1 MALCRYA
8 HNLKLACLKVF
19 AALRF
24 VDMKEQ
30 SKTKGRSVEQKIKE
44 SAPQGS
50 IGYKLF
56 CADTNTYYPVKA
68 TQGREFFQLG
78 KGFESPAG
86 VPTGTYQIHFIDAG
100 GKPIYLSPLPTVR
113 IGVSAATRHDPT
125 DDSEDEDT
133 DPLEEDSSEES
144 EEAATSLDD
153 ALAVLMSAA
162 GDVETKKKRHK
173 LASKMRTSK
182 HVAEHYELFDTM
194 KSDMLRQILALSK
207 ISQKHNEIQLAITDK
222 LKESLD
228 KNIAA
233 AANPAP
239 TKEMWAP
246 VALELLHTLGDLG
259 KTAMSARALQLTDTP
274 RPALPPRSEPDEVIR
289 QAKEAAEKVA
299 QKSAE
304 QVNSVAEQAA
314 QRATESASAQAEQA
328 LARAARVE
336 SEMASLRELL
346 HQVLS
351 AQRAAVP
358 PPPAAPVVES
368 VKVAPPP
375 VSPVVES
382 AQATPPPVSPVVES
396 VKVAPPPVSPVVEAV
411 KAEPP
416 PVSPVV
422 EPTPMPSRAPPSASS
437 EPASDDDKPD
447 DPPPPAASAGE
458 SAPPGPNPTDPGA
471 AARSSALALR
481 SQDPHVQSWRTIKRF
496 VRRMTD
502 FDLLAFTSSVPM
514 FRGFLAMLRA
524 MTPYYKGPS
533 LSLDELAAA
542 GAGP

>member
-1 MALCRYA
+1 
-8 HNLKLACLKVF
+8 
-19 AALRF
+19 
-24 VDMKEQ
+24 MKEQ
-30 SKTKGRSVEQKIKE
+30 IKAKGRSVDQMIKE

-56 CADTNTYYPVKA
+56 GVDTNTYYPVKA
-68 TQGREFFQLG
+68 MQGREFFQLG

-86 VPTGTYQIHFIDAG
+86 VPTGTYQIHYLDAG
-100 GKPIYLSPLPTVR
+100 GKPIYPSPLPTVR
-113 IGVSAATRHDPT
+113 IGVSAATRPDPT
-125 DDSEDEDT
+125 EDSEHEDT
-133 DPLEEDSSEES
+133 DPLEDDSSEES
-144 EEAATSLDD
+144 DEASTSLDD
-153 ALAVLMSAA
+153 TLAILAGAA

-182 HVAEHYELFDTM
+182 HVAETYELFDTM

-233 AANPAP
+233 AASPVP
-239 TKEMWAP
+239 DKEMWAP
-246 VALELLHTLGDLG
+246 VAVELLRTLGDLG
-259 KTAMSARALQLTDTP
+259 KTAMSARALQLADP
-274 RPALPPRSEPDEVIR
+274 QRPALPSRSEPDEVIR
-289 QAKEAAEKVA
+289 AATEAAEKSA
-299 QKSAE
+299 QK
-304 QVNSVAEQAA
+304 VAEKMA
-314 QRATESASAQAEQA
+314 QRAAESASAQAAQA
-328 LARAARVE
+328 LAAAERAE
-336 SEMASLRELL
+336 SKISALFDRLE
-346 HQVLS
+346 QVLS
-351 AQRAAVP
+351 ANRAAAPPSPAAPVVESVKAA

-368 VKVAPPP
+368 ATETPSPAAPVAESVEAAPSPAA
-375 VSPVVES
+375 PVVDS
-382 AQATPPPVSPVVES
+382 TPRTSSERASDSDRPN
-396 VKVAPPPVSPVVEAV
+396 
-411 KAEPP
+411 EPP
-416 PVSPVV
+416 S
-422 EPTPMPSRAPPSASS
+422 
-437 EPASDDDKPD
+437 
-447 DPPPPAASAGE
+447 PAAGAGE
-458 SAPPGPNPTDPGA
+458 SAPSGPPSPDPGA
-471 AARSSALALR
+471 AARSAALALR

>member
-1 MALCRYA
+1 M
-8 HNLKLACLKVF
+8 F
-19 AALRF
+19 EALRF

-30 SKTKGRSVEQKIKE
+30 SKAKGRSVEQKIKE

-50 IGYKLF
+50 IGYKF
-56 CADTNTYYPVKA
+56 FSADTNTYYPVKA

-86 VPTGTYQIHFIDAG
+86 VPTGTYQIHYLDAG
-100 GKPIYLSPLPTVR
+100 GKPIYLSPLPTVQ
-113 IGVSAATRHDPT
+113 IGMSAATRHDPT

-133 DPLEEDSSEES
+133 DPLENDSSEKS
-144 EEAATSLDD
+144 EEASTSLDD

-228 KNIAA
+228 KNIAS
-233 AANPAP
+233 AANPTPA
-239 TKEMWAP
+239 KEMWAP
-246 VALELLHTLGDLG
+246 VATELLRTLGDLG
-259 KTAMSARALQLTDTP
+259 RTAMSARALQLTDTP
-274 RPALPPRSEPDEVIR
+274 RPALPPRSEPDELIR

-299 QKSAE
+299 QKTAE
-304 QVNSVAEQAA
+304 QINSVAEQVA
-314 QRATESASAQAEQA
+314 QRATESASAQAAQA
-328 LARAARVE
+328 LARAERVE

-358 PPPAAPVVES
+358 PPAAPVVES

-382 AQATPPPVSPVVES
+382 VKATPPPPVSS
-396 VKVAPPPVSPVVEAV
+396 VADTTPTPSSAPPG
-411 KAEPP
+411 
-416 PVSPVV
+416 
-422 EPTPMPSRAPPSASS
+422 ASS
-437 EPASDDDKPD
+437 ERASDSDKSD
-447 DPPPPAASAGE
+447 DPPPPAPSAGE
-458 SAPPGPNPTDPGA
+458 SAPQEPTPTDPGA
-471 AARSSALALR
+471 AARSTALALR

-524 MTPYYKGPS
+524 MTPYYDGPS

>member
-1 MALCRYA
+1 
-8 HNLKLACLKVF
+8 
-19 AALRF
+19 
-24 VDMKEQ
+24 MKEQ
-30 SKTKGRSVEQKIKE
+30 IKAKGRSVEQKIKE

-56 CADTNTYYPVKA
+56 SADTNTYYPVKA

-86 VPTGTYQIHFIDAG
+86 VPTGTYQIHYLDAG
-100 GKPIYLSPLPTVR
+100 GKPIYLSPLPTVQ
-113 IGVSAATRHDPT
+113 IGMSAATRHDPT
-125 DDSEDEDT
+125 DDSADSDT
-133 DPLEEDSSEES
+133 DQSEDDSSEES
-144 EEAATSLDD
+144 EDASTSFDD
-153 ALAVLMSAA
+153 TLAILMSAA

-173 LASKMRTSK
+173 LAGKMQTSK
-182 HVAEHYELFDTM
+182 HIAEHYELFDTM

-228 KNIAA
+228 KNIAS
-233 AANPAP
+233 AANPVL

-246 VALELLHTLGDLG
+246 VAVELLRTLGDLG
-259 KTAMSARALQLTDTP
+259 KTAMSARALQLTDTQ

-299 QKSAE
+299 QKTTE
-304 QVNSVAEQAA
+304 QVNSVAEQVA
-314 QRATESASAQAEQA
+314 QRATESASAQAAQA
-328 LARAARVE
+328 LARAERVE

-358 PPPAAPVVES
+358 PPAAPVVES
-368 VKVAPPP
+368 VKVAPTP

-382 AQATPPPVSPVVES
+382 APVSS
-396 VKVAPPPVSPVVEAV
+396 VTEKT
-411 KAEPP
+411 
-416 PVSPVV
+416 
-422 EPTPMPSRAPPSASS
+422 PTPSSAPHGASS
-437 EPASDDDKPD
+437 ERASDSDKSD
-447 DPPPPAASAGE
+447 DPPPPAPSADE
-458 SAPPGPNPTDPGA
+458 STPPGPTPTDPGA
-471 AARSSALALR
+471 AARSTALALR

-524 MTPYYKGPS
+524 MTPYYDGPS

>member
-1 MALCRYA
+1 M
-8 HNLKLACLKVF
+8 F

-30 SKTKGRSVEQKIKE
+30 IKAKGRSVEQKIKE

-56 CADTNTYYPVKA
+56 SADTNTYYPVKA

-86 VPTGTYQIHFIDAG
+86 VPTGTYQIHYLDAG
-100 GKPIYLSPLPTVR
+100 GKPIYLSPLPTVQ
-113 IGVSAATRHDPT
+113 IGMSAATRHDPT
-125 DDSEDEDT
+125 DDSADSDT
-133 DPLEEDSSEES
+133 DQSEDDSSEES
-144 EEAATSLDD
+144 GEASTNFDD
-153 ALAVLMSAA
+153 TLAILISAA

-173 LASKMRTSK
+173 LARKMQSSK
-182 HVAEHYELFDTM
+182 HIAEHYELFDTM

-228 KNIAA
+228 KNIAS
-233 AANPAP
+233 AANPVLA
-239 TKEMWAP
+239 KEMWAP
-246 VALELLHTLGDLG
+246 VAVELLRTLGDLG
-259 KTAMSARALQLTDTP
+259 KTAMSARALQLTDTQ

-299 QKSAE
+299 QKTTE
-304 QVNSVAEQAA
+304 QVNSVAEQVA
-314 QRATESASAQAEQA
+314 QRATESASAQAAQA
-328 LARAARVE
+328 LARAERVE

-351 AQRAAVP
+351 AQRAAG
-358 PPPAAPVVES
+358 PPPAAPAVES

-375 VSPVVES
+375 
-382 AQATPPPVSPVVES
+382 A
-396 VKVAPPPVSPVVEAV
+396 
-411 KAEPP
+411 
-416 PVSPVV
+416 SPVV
-422 EPTPMPSRAPPSASS
+422 EPPPTPSSAPPGAAS
-437 EPASDDDKPD
+437 ERASDSDKPD
-447 DPPPPAASAGE
+447 DPPPPAPSVGE
-458 SAPPGPNPTDPGA
+458 STPPGPTPTDPGA
-471 AARSSALALR
+471 AARSTALALR

-524 MTPYYKGPS
+524 MTPYYDGPS

>member
-1 MALCRYA
+1 
-8 HNLKLACLKVF
+8 
-19 AALRF
+19 
-24 VDMKEQ
+24 MKEQ
-30 SKTKGRSVEQKIKE
+30 IKAKGRSVEQKIKE

-56 CADTNTYYPVKA
+56 SADTNTYYPVKA

-86 VPTGTYQIHFIDAG
+86 VPTGTYQIHYLDAG
-100 GKPIYLSPLPTVR
+100 GKPIYLSPLPTVQ
-113 IGVSAATRHDPT
+113 IGMSAATRHEPT
-125 DDSEDEDT
+125 DDDSADSDTDQSED
-133 DPLEEDSSEES
+133 DSSEES
-144 EEAATSLDD
+144 EDASTSFDD
-153 ALAVLMSAA
+153 TLAILMSAA

-173 LASKMRTSK
+173 LASKMQTSK
-182 HVAEHYELFDTM
+182 HIAEHYELFDTM

-207 ISQKHNEIQLAITDK
+207 ISQKHNEIQLAITEK

-228 KNIAA
+228 KNIAS
-233 AANPAP
+233 AANPTPA
-239 TKEMWAP
+239 KEMWAP
-246 VALELLHTLGDLG
+246 VATELLRTLGDLG
-259 KTAMSARALQLTDTP
+259 RTAMSARALQLTDTP

-299 QKSAE
+299 QKTAE
-304 QVNSVAEQAA
+304 QVNSIAEQVA
-314 QRATESASAQAEQA
+314 QRATESASAQAAQA
-328 LARAARVE
+328 LARAERVE

-351 AQRAAVP
+351 AQRAAG
-358 PPPAAPVVES
+358 PPPAAPAVES

-375 VSPVVES
+375 
-382 AQATPPPVSPVVES
+382 A
-396 VKVAPPPVSPVVEAV
+396 
-411 KAEPP
+411 
-416 PVSPVV
+416 SPVV
-422 EPTPMPSRAPPSASS
+422 EPPPTPSSAPPGAAS
-437 EPASDDDKPD
+437 ERASDSDKPD
-447 DPPPPAASAGE
+447 DPPPPAPSVSE
-458 SAPPGPNPTDPGA
+458 STPPGPTPTDPGA
-471 AARSSALALR
+471 AARSTALALR

-524 MTPYYKGPS
+524 MTPYYDGPS

>member
-1 MALCRYA
+1 
-8 HNLKLACLKVF
+8 
-19 AALRF
+19 
-24 VDMKEQ
+24 MKEQ
-30 SKTKGRSVEQKIKE
+30 IKAKGRSVEQKIKE

-56 CADTNTYYPVKA
+56 SADTNTYYPVKA

-86 VPTGTYQIHFIDAG
+86 VPTGTYQIHYLDAG
-100 GKPIYLSPLPTVR
+100 GKPIYLSPLPTVQ
-113 IGVSAATRHDPT
+113 IGMSAATRHDPT
-125 DDSEDEDT
+125 DDSADSDT
-133 DPLEEDSSEES
+133 DQSEDDSSEES
-144 EEAATSLDD
+144 EDASTSFDD
-153 ALAVLMSAA
+153 TLAILMSAA

-173 LASKMRTSK
+173 LAGKMQTSK
-182 HVAEHYELFDTM
+182 HIAEHYELFDTM

-228 KNIAA
+228 KNIAS
-233 AANPAP
+233 AANPTP
-239 TKEMWAP
+239 EKEMWAP
-246 VALELLHTLGDLG
+246 VATELLRTLGDLG
-259 KTAMSARALQLTDTP
+259 RTAMSARALQLTDTP

-299 QKSAE
+299 QKTAE
-304 QVNSVAEQAA
+304 QVNSIAEQVA
-314 QRATESASAQAEQA
+314 QRATESASAQAAQA
-328 LARAARVE
+328 LARAERVE

-351 AQRAAVP
+351 AQRAAG
-358 PPPAAPVVES
+358 PPPAAPAVES

-375 VSPVVES
+375 
-382 AQATPPPVSPVVES
+382 A
-396 VKVAPPPVSPVVEAV
+396 
-411 KAEPP
+411 
-416 PVSPVV
+416 SPVV
-422 EPTPMPSRAPPSASS
+422 EPPPTPSSAPPGAAS
-437 EPASDDDKPD
+437 ERASDSDKPD
-447 DPPPPAASAGE
+447 DPPPPAPSVGE
-458 SAPPGPNPTDPGA
+458 STPPGPTPTDPGA
-471 AARSSALALR
+471 AARSTALALS

-524 MTPYYKGPS
+524 MTPYYDGPS

>member
-1 MALCRYA
+1 
-8 HNLKLACLKVF
+8 
-19 AALRF
+19 
-24 VDMKEQ
+24 MKEQ
-30 SKTKGRSVEQKIKE
+30 SKAKGRRVEQKIKE

-56 CADTNTYYPVKA
+56 SADTNTYYPVKA
-68 TQGREFFQLG
+68 TQGREFFPIG

-86 VPTGTYQIHFIDAG
+86 VPTGTYQIHYIDAG

-113 IGVSAATRHDPT
+113 IGTSDTSRQDPSDEGEDSATDQSE
-125 DDSEDEDT
+125 DDSG
-133 DPLEEDSSEES
+133 EES
-144 EEAATSLDD
+144 GEASTSFDD
-153 ALAVLMSAA
+153 TLAVLISAA
-162 GDVETKKKRHK
+162 GDIETKKQRHK
-173 LASKMRTSK
+173 LAGKMQKTK
-182 HVAEHYELFDTM
+182 HIAETYELFDTM
-194 KSDMLRQILALSK
+194 KSDMLRQIIALSK

-233 AANPAP
+233 AVNPASA
-239 TKEMWAP
+239 KEMWAP
-246 VALELLHTLGDLG
+246 VATELLRTLGDLG
-259 KTAMSARALQLTDTP
+259 RTAMSARALQLTDTP

-289 QAKEAAEKVA
+289 QATEAAERVA
-299 QKSAE
+299 QKTAA

-314 QRATESASAQAEQA
+314 QRATESASSQAAQA
-328 LARAARVE
+328 LATAERVE
-336 SEMASLRELL
+336 SKFSALL
-346 HQVLS
+346 ERLEQMMS
-351 AQRAAVP
+351 SNRATV

-368 VKVAPPP
+368 VKATPPP
-375 VSPVVES
+375 AAPVVES
-382 AQATPPPVSPVVES
+382 VKAPPPPVSPVVES
-396 VKVAPPPVSPVVEAV
+396 VKAAPPPVSPVVE
-411 KAEPP
+411 PP
-416 PVSPVV
+416 A
-422 EPTPMPSRAPPSASS
+422 TPSSATPSASS
-437 EPASDDDKPD
+437 EPARDSDKPD

-458 SAPPGPNPTDPGA
+458 SAPPGPTPSDPAA

-524 MTPYYKGPS
+524 MTPYYDGPS

>member
-1 MALCRYA
+1 
-8 HNLKLACLKVF
+8 
-19 AALRF
+19 
-24 VDMKEQ
+24 MKEQ
-30 SKTKGRSVEQKIKE
+30 SKAKGRSVEQKIKE

-233 AANPAP
+233 AANPAS

-246 VALELLHTLGDLG
+246 VASDLLRTIGELG
-259 KTAMSARALQLTDTP
+259 KTAMTARALQLTDTP

-289 QAKEAAEKVA
+289 QATEAAEKVS
-299 QKSAE
+299 QKTAE
-304 QVNSVAEQAA
+304 QVTAVAEKAAQRVAESATAQAA
-314 QRATESASAQAEQA
+314 QA
-328 LARAARVE
+328 LANSARVE

-346 HQVLS
+346 HQVL
-351 AQRAAVP
+351 
-358 PPPAAPVVES
+358 
-368 VKVAPPP
+368 
-375 VSPVVES
+375 
-382 AQATPPPVSPVVES
+382 
-396 VKVAPPPVSPVVEAV
+396 
-411 KAEPP
+411 
-416 PVSPVV
+416 
-422 EPTPMPSRAPPSASS
+422 
-437 EPASDDDKPD
+437 
-447 DPPPPAASAGE
+447 
-458 SAPPGPNPTDPGA
+458 
-471 AARSSALALR
+471 
-481 SQDPHVQSWRTIKRF
+481 
-496 VRRMTD
+496 
-502 FDLLAFTSSVPM
+502 
-514 FRGFLAMLRA
+514 
-524 MTPYYKGPS
+524 
-533 LSLDELAAA
+533 
-542 GAGP
+542 

>member
-1 MALCRYA
+1 
-8 HNLKLACLKVF
+8 
-19 AALRF
+19 
-24 VDMKEQ
+24 MKEQ
-30 SKTKGRSVEQKIKE
+30 IKAKGRSVEQKIKE

-56 CADTNTYYPVKA
+56 SADTNTYYPVKA

-86 VPTGTYQIHFIDAG
+86 VPTGTYQIHYLDAG
-100 GKPIYLSPLPTVR
+100 GKPIYLSPLPTVQ
-113 IGVSAATRHDPT
+113 IGMSAATRHDPT
-125 DDSEDEDT
+125 DDSADSDT
-133 DPLEEDSSEES
+133 DQSEDDSSEES
-144 EEAATSLDD
+144 GEASTNFDD
-153 ALAVLMSAA
+153 TLAILISAA

-173 LASKMRTSK
+173 LARKMQSSK
-182 HVAEHYELFDTM
+182 HIAEHYELFDTM

-228 KNIAA
+228 KNIAS
-233 AANPAP
+233 AANPVLA
-239 TKEMWAP
+239 KEMWAP
-246 VALELLHTLGDLG
+246 VAVELLRTLGDLG
-259 KTAMSARALQLTDTP
+259 KTAMSARALQLTDTQ

-299 QKSAE
+299 QKTTE
-304 QVNSVAEQAA
+304 QVNSVAEQVA
-314 QRATESASAQAEQA
+314 QRATESASAQAAQA
-328 LARAARVE
+328 LARAERVE

-358 PPPAAPVVES
+358 PPAAPVVES

-382 AQATPPPVSPVVES
+382 VKATPPPVSPVVES
-396 VKVAPPPVSPVVEAV
+396 APVSSVTETT
-411 KAEPP
+411 
-416 PVSPVV
+416 
-422 EPTPMPSRAPPSASS
+422 PTPSSAPPSASS
-437 EPASDDDKPD
+437 ERASDSDKPD
-447 DPPPPAASAGE
+447 DPPPPAPSVGE
-458 SAPPGPNPTDPGA
+458 STPPGPTPTDPGA
-471 AARSSALALR
+471 AARSTALALR

-524 MTPYYKGPS
+524 MTPYYDGPS

>member
-1 MALCRYA
+1 
-8 HNLKLACLKVF
+8 
-19 AALRF
+19 
-24 VDMKEQ
+24 MKEQ
-30 SKTKGRSVEQKIKE
+30 NKAKGRSVEQKIKE

-56 CADTNTYYPVKA
+56 SADTNTYYPVKA

-86 VPTGTYQIHFIDAG
+86 VPTGTYQIHYLDAG
-100 GKPIYLSPLPTVR
+100 GKPIYLSPLPTVQ
-113 IGVSAATRHDPT
+113 IGMSAATRHDPT

-133 DPLEEDSSEES
+133 DPLENDSSEKS
-144 EEAATSLDD
+144 EEASTSLDD

-173 LASKMRTSK
+173 LASKMQTSK
-182 HVAEHYELFDTM
+182 HIAEHYELFDTM

-207 ISQKHNEIQLAITDK
+207 ISQKHNEIQLSITDK

-228 KNIAA
+228 KNIAS
-233 AANPAP
+233 AANQTPA
-239 TKEMWAP
+239 KEMWAP
-246 VALELLHTLGDLG
+246 VATELLRTLGDLG
-259 KTAMSARALQLTDTP
+259 RTAMSARALQLTDTP
-274 RPALPPRSEPDEVIR
+274 RPALPPRSEPDEVLR
-289 QAKEAAEKVA
+289 VATEAAEKVS
-299 QKSAE
+299 QKTAE
-304 QVNSVAEQAA
+304 QINSVAEQVA
-314 QRATESASAQAEQA
+314 QRATESASAQAAQA
-328 LARAARVE
+328 LARAERVE

-358 PPPAAPVVES
+358 PPAAPVVES
-368 VKVAPPP
+368 AKVAPPP

-382 AQATPPPVSPVVES
+382 VKATPPPVSPVVES
-396 VKVAPPPVSPVVEAV
+396 APVS
-411 KAEPP
+411 
-416 PVSPVV
+416 SVV
-422 EPTPMPSRAPPSASS
+422 EPPLTPSSASS
-437 EPASDDDKPD
+437 ERAHDSDKPD
-447 DPPPPAASAGE
+447 DPPPPAPSVGE
-458 SAPPGPNPTDPGA
+458 STPPGPTPTDPGA
-471 AARSSALALR
+471 AARSTALALR

-524 MTPYYKGPS
+524 MTPYYDGPS

>member
-1 MALCRYA
+1 
-8 HNLKLACLKVF
+8 
-19 AALRF
+19 
-24 VDMKEQ
+24 MKEQ
-30 SKTKGRSVEQKIKE
+30 SKAKGRSVEQKIKE

-133 DPLEEDSSEES
+133 DPLDEDSSEES

-233 AANPAP
+233 AANPAS

-246 VALELLHTLGDLG
+246 VASDLLRTIGELG
-259 KTAMSARALQLTDTP
+259 KTAMTARALQLTDTP

-289 QAKEAAEKVA
+289 QATEAAEKVS
-299 QKSAE
+299 QKTAE
-304 QVNSVAEQAA
+304 QVTAVAEKAAQRVAESATAQAA
-314 QRATESASAQAEQA
+314 QARGQRSRGVDPCRRSPPCRPKRSA
-328 LARAARVE
+328 
-336 SEMASLRELL
+336 
-346 HQVLS
+346 
-351 AQRAAVP
+351 
-358 PPPAAPVVES
+358 
-368 VKVAPPP
+368 
-375 VSPVVES
+375 
-382 AQATPPPVSPVVES
+382 
-396 VKVAPPPVSPVVEAV
+396 
-411 KAEPP
+411 
-416 PVSPVV
+416 
-422 EPTPMPSRAPPSASS
+422 RAPPC
-437 EPASDDDKPD
+437 
-447 DPPPPAASAGE
+447 
-458 SAPPGPNPTDPGA
+458 
-471 AARSSALALR
+471 
-481 SQDPHVQSWRTIKRF
+481 
-496 VRRMTD
+496 
-502 FDLLAFTSSVPM
+502 
-514 FRGFLAMLRA
+514 RA
-524 MTPYYKGPS
+524 
-533 LSLDELAAA
+533 
-542 GAGP
+542 

>member
-1 MALCRYA
+1 
-8 HNLKLACLKVF
+8 
-19 AALRF
+19 
-24 VDMKEQ
+24 MKEQ
-30 SKTKGRSVEQKIKE
+30 SKAKGRSVEQKIKE

-133 DPLEEDSSEES
+133 DPLEEDSIEES
-144 EEAATSLDD
+144 VEASTSLDD

-233 AANPAP
+233 AANPAS

-299 QKSAE
+299 QKTAE
-304 QVNSVAEQAA
+304 QVNSVAEQVA
-314 QRATESASAQAEQA
+314 QRATESVSAQAAQA
-328 LARAARVE
+328 LARAERVE

-351 AQRAAVP
+351 AQRSAVP
-358 PPPAAPVVES
+358 PPVSPVVESVKATPPPVSAVVES

-382 AQATPPPVSPVVES
+382 VKAAPPPVSPVVES
-396 VKVAPPPVSPVVEAV
+396 V

-422 EPTPMPSRAPPSASS
+422 EPTTTPSSAPPSASK
-437 EPASDDDKPD
+437 EQASDSDKPD

-458 SAPPGPNPTDPGA
+458 SAPPGPNPTDASA
-471 AARSSALALR
+471 AAHSTALALR

>member
-1 MALCRYA
+1 
-8 HNLKLACLKVF
+8 
-19 AALRF
+19 
-24 VDMKEQ
+24 MKEQ
-30 SKTKGRSVEQKIKE
+30 IKAKGRSVEQKIKE

-56 CADTNTYYPVKA
+56 SADTNTYYPVKA

-86 VPTGTYQIHFIDAG
+86 VPTGTYQIHYLDAG
-100 GKPIYLSPLPTVR
+100 GKPIYLSPLPTVQ
-113 IGVSAATRHDPT
+113 IGMSAATRHDPT
-125 DDSEDEDT
+125 DDDSEDSDTNQSED
-133 DPLEEDSSEES
+133 DSSDES
-144 EEAATSLDD
+144 EDASTNFDD
-153 ALAVLMSAA
+153 TLAILISAA

-173 LASKMRTSK
+173 LASKMQTSK
-182 HVAEHYELFDTM
+182 HIAEHYELFDTM

-228 KNIAA
+228 KNIAS
-233 AANPAP
+233 AANPTPA
-239 TKEMWAP
+239 KEMWAP
-246 VALELLHTLGDLG
+246 VATELLRTLGDLG
-259 KTAMSARALQLTDTP
+259 RTAMSARALQLTDTP
-274 RPALPPRSEPDEVIR
+274 RPALPPRSEPDEVLR
-289 QAKEAAEKVA
+289 VATEAAEKVS
-299 QKSAE
+299 QKTAE
-304 QVNSVAEQAA
+304 QINSVAEQVA
-314 QRATESASAQAEQA
+314 QRATESASAQAAQA
-328 LARAARVE
+328 LARAERVE

-358 PPPAAPVVES
+358 PPAAPVVES

-382 AQATPPPVSPVVES
+382 VKATPPPVSPVVES
-396 VKVAPPPVSPVVEAV
+396 APVSSVTETT
-411 KAEPP
+411 
-416 PVSPVV
+416 
-422 EPTPMPSRAPPSASS
+422 PTPSSAPPSASS
-437 EPASDDDKPD
+437 ERASDSDKPD
-447 DPPPPAASAGE
+447 DPPPPAQSAGE
-458 SAPPGPNPTDPGA
+458 STPPGPTPTDPGA
-471 AARSSALALR
+471 AARSTALALR

>member
-1 MALCRYA
+1 
-8 HNLKLACLKVF
+8 
-19 AALRF
+19 
-24 VDMKEQ
+24 MKEQ
-30 SKTKGRSVEQKIKE
+30 IKAKGRSVEQKIKE

-56 CADTNTYYPVKA
+56 SADTNTYYPVKA

-86 VPTGTYQIHFIDAG
+86 VPTGTYQIHYLDAG

-125 DDSEDEDT
+125 DDSEDEDI
-133 DPLEEDSSEES
+133 DPLENDSSEES
-144 EEAATSLDD
+144 EEASTSLDD

-173 LASKMRTSK
+173 LVSKMQTSK
-182 HVAEHYELFDTM
+182 HIAEHYELFDTM

-228 KNIAA
+228 KNIAS
-233 AANPAP
+233 AANPTPA
-239 TKEMWAP
+239 KEMWAP
-246 VALELLHTLGDLG
+246 VATELLRTLGDLG
-259 KTAMSARALQLTDTP
+259 RTAMSARALQLTDTP

-299 QKSAE
+299 QKTTE
-304 QVNSVAEQAA
+304 QVNSVAEQVA
-314 QRATESASAQAEQA
+314 QRATESASAQAAQA
-328 LARAARVE
+328 LARAERVE

-358 PPPAAPVVES
+358 PPAAPVVES

-382 AQATPPPVSPVVES
+382 VKATPPPVSPVVES
-396 VKVAPPPVSPVVEAV
+396 APVSSVTETT
-411 KAEPP
+411 
-416 PVSPVV
+416 
-422 EPTPMPSRAPPSASS
+422 PTPSSAPPSASS
-437 EPASDDDKPD
+437 ERASDSDKPD
-447 DPPPPAASAGE
+447 DPPPPAPSVGE
-458 SAPPGPNPTDPGA
+458 STPPGPTPTDPGA
-471 AARSSALALR
+471 AARSTALALR

-524 MTPYYKGPS
+524 MTPYYDGPS

>member
-1 MALCRYA
+1 
-8 HNLKLACLKVF
+8 
-19 AALRF
+19 
-24 VDMKEQ
+24 MKEQ
-30 SKTKGRSVEQKIKE
+30 IKAKGRSVEQKIKE

-56 CADTNTYYPVKA
+56 SADTNTYYPVKA

-86 VPTGTYQIHFIDAG
+86 VPTGTYQIHYLDAG
-100 GKPIYLSPLPTVR
+100 GKPIYLSPLPTVQ
-113 IGVSAATRHDPT
+113 IGMSAATRHDPT
-125 DDSEDEDT
+125 DDSADSDT
-133 DPLEEDSSEES
+133 DQSEDDSSEES
-144 EEAATSLDD
+144 EDASTSFDD
-153 ALAVLMSAA
+153 TLAILMSAA

-173 LASKMRTSK
+173 LAGKMQTSK
-182 HVAEHYELFDTM
+182 HIAEHYELFDTM

-228 KNIAA
+228 KNIAS
-233 AANPAP
+233 AANPTP
-239 TKEMWAP
+239 EKEMWAP
-246 VALELLHTLGDLG
+246 VATELLRTLGDLG
-259 KTAMSARALQLTDTP
+259 RTAMSARALQLTDTP

-299 QKSAE
+299 QKTAE
-304 QVNSVAEQAA
+304 QVNSIAEQVA
-314 QRATESASAQAEQA
+314 QRATESASAQAAQA
-328 LARAARVE
+328 LARAERVE

-351 AQRAAVP
+351 AQRAAG
-358 PPPAAPVVES
+358 PPPAAPAVES

-375 VSPVVES
+375 
-382 AQATPPPVSPVVES
+382 A
-396 VKVAPPPVSPVVEAV
+396 
-411 KAEPP
+411 
-416 PVSPVV
+416 SPVV
-422 EPTPMPSRAPPSASS
+422 EPPPTPSSAPHGAAS
-437 EPASDDDKPD
+437 ERASDSDKPD
-447 DPPPPAASAGE
+447 DPPPPAPSVGE
-458 SAPPGPNPTDPGA
+458 STPPGPTPTDPGA
-471 AARSSALALR
+471 AARSTALALR

-524 MTPYYKGPS
+524 MTPYYDGPS